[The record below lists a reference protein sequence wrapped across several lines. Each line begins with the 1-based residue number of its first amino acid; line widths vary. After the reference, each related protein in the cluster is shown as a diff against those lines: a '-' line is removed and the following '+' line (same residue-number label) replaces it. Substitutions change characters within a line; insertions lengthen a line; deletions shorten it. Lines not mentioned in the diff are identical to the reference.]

1 MTSITHVSIM
11 LFKEWH
17 SNLSESVAGGPATGR
32 LQVQVGFGTQS
43 ESMRGKGRYPSAGL
57 VITLNY
63 GRPGPTDKG
72 CMVRDNEHSRIF
84 IRLNRFL
91 CTPTCFVLTCF
102 PLISAGE
109 GELHIVQSLMLNSVN
124 CILIVRRLSTLRKI
138 QRIPPIIPI
147 LIQDSIHNISRC
159 RLRTLHE
166 SLF

>member
-1 MTSITHVSIM
+1 MARRAPFPPSRMPASIESSIKLVCV
-11 LFKEWH
+11 LFAAPLCK
-17 SNLSESVAGGPATGR
+17 L
-32 LQVQVGFGTQS
+32 VQ
-43 ESMRGKGRYPSAGL
+43 
-57 VITLNY
+57 ITLNY

-109 GELHIVQSLMLNSVN
+109 GNLQIVQSLMLNSVN
-124 CILIVRRLSTLRKI
+124 CILIVRRLSLNKK
-138 QRIPPIIPI
+138 QRIPPIISI
-147 LIQDSIHNISRC
+147 LIQASMDNISRC